1 VFLIRALWCQEKK
14 RGNVSNNS
22 GWTIVSKPQVVYNID
37 KPSRT
42 WDYRPVSTTERTPEI
57 MTPDQAA
64 AYLQVDRETIYR
76 YIRAGKL
83 DASRLG
89 RSYRIPRRNIELLLL
104 ATRTRPYIRLRDYTP
119 GQIEAFRRADVLD
132 GEALAVARQFDEA
145 TGGRFFQDEEGADKA
160 DRTR

>member
-1 VFLIRALWCQEKK
+1 MMQ
-14 RGNVSNNS
+14 
-22 GWTIVSKPQVVYNID
+22 
-37 KPSRT
+37 
-42 WDYRPVSTTERTPEI
+42 TERAPEI

-104 ATRTRPYIRLRDYTP
+104 ATRTRPSIRLRDYTP
-119 GQIEAFRRADVLD
+119 AEIEAFRRADVLE
-132 GEALAVARQFDEA
+132 GEALEVARRFDEA
-145 TGGRFFQDEEGADKA
+145 TGGTFFRDQEGADET
-160 DRTR
+160 DQER